1 MKKYLLSAV
10 AFACLIGASFDANA
24 QWYKTNQAEKGSYV
38 LADVG
43 YGFGTGSFD
52 DTVLFGVGTGY
63 KMNEFLR
70 SDVTVEYRGWGEL
83 TYQTDAGKK
92 HSDVW
97 SIPALVNIY
106 GTYPIY
112 DGIGVYA
119 MGGLGLSY
127 NKTDK
132 IPSAKGEG
140 KFDFAWNLGAG
151 IEYELNNCWSLDVGY
166 RYTDLGKGKVKAR
179 AGFADRKGK
188 DLESHDVKLTVRYH
202 F

>member
-1 MKKYLLSAV
+1 MKKYLLGAV
-10 AFACLIGASFDANA
+10 ACVCLIGASVDANA
-24 QWYKTNQAEKGSYV
+24 QMFRANDMERGSYV

-43 YGFGTGSFD
+43 YGFGTGSYKDPVF
-52 DTVLFGVGTGY
+52 FGVGTGY

-70 SDVTVEYRGWGEL
+70 SDVIVEYRGWSDL
-83 TYQTDAGKK
+83 SYQTATGKK
-92 HSDVW
+92 KSDVW

-106 GTYPIY
+106 GTYPVY
-112 DGIGVYA
+112 KGMSVYA

-132 IPSAKGEG
+132 IESAKGEG

-151 IEYELNNCWSLDVGY
+151 IEYELNDCWTMDLGY

-179 AGFADRKGK
+179 EGFQDHKGK
-188 DLESHDVKLTVRYH
+188 DIESHDIKLTVRYH